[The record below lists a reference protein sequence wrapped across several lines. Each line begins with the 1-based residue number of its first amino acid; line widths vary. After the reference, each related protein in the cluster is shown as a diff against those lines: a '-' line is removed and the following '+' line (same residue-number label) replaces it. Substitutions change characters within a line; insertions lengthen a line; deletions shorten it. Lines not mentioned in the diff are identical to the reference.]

1 MKPSFAL
8 LTLLA
13 LCVVGC
19 AGPTTPS
26 DVVPQGVWG
35 GNGIKMTVTATGATL
50 EFDCDAGA
58 INEPLLF
65 AHVGTFTASGTYSFG
80 RGGPRQPGDPPT
92 PRHPA
97 RYEGNIDGRQMQLS
111 IFLSDLSRNM
121 GAFMLEL
128 GRQPALERCL

>member
-1 MKPSFAL
+1 MRPSIAL
-8 LTLLA
+8 LMVLVLSA
-13 LCVVGC
+13 AGC

-35 GNGIKMTVTATGATL
+35 GDGIKMTVTATGATL

-58 INEPLLF
+58 ISEPLLF
-65 AHVGTFTASGTYSFG
+65 AHVGKFTASGTYSFG
-80 RGGPRQPGDPPT
+80 RGGPRQQGDPPA
-92 PRHPA
+92 PQHPA
-97 RYEGNIDGRQMQLS
+97 RYEGSIDGKEMQLS

-128 GRQPALERCL
+128 GRQPTLERCL